1 VGLVE
6 FTVSVNCSAGG
17 VAHKHEVV
25 IRADE
30 GGVHGSSPPQPI
42 RLQYRCPV
50 AASDHKVRFTPPV
63 GAARPFE
70 VIEVK

>member
-1 VGLVE
+1 MVE
-6 FTVSVNCSAGG
+6 FTVSVDCSAGG
-17 VAHKHEVV
+17 VAHKHDVV

-30 GGVHGSSPPQPI
+30 GGVHGSSRPEPV

-50 AASDHKVRFTPPV
+50 VASDYKFRFTPPV
-63 GAARPFE
+63 GAARPFD